1 MEARLEKKRKADPIA
16 ALSDRIALNV
26 GGQRFETTRTTLLA
40 LPDSMLSRRFSE
52 DNGATNVADKN
63 GEYFFD
69 RSPDSFKAIL
79 ECYRRARK
87 PRVDSPPLG
96 IDQEDWTED
105 LLFWGLAEIAA
116 PLTVLE
122 ELEAQRHQN
131 RIRFCTLVYEEMW
144 NYAAMQYFFQA
155 ENRPDGM
162 TMELSHVMDDSE
174 SHGETQIP
182 IQPVPPK
189 DMNDWDVMLYTNLRY
204 WVDAFVWS
212 HDVRGIPEGGK
223 IERYESGD
231 KDADDLGAQHY
242 REIWKKLGV
251 IITVKDT
258 VKISEFSD
266 YPVAFTY
273 PMKLWFKRKE
283 PRNFD
288 SRKDE
293 HRLMQISITFVQPE

>member
-52 DNGATNVADKN
+52 DNVATNVADKN

-105 LLFWGLAEIAA
+105 LLFWGLAEITA

-122 ELEAQRHQN
+122 KLEAQRHQN
-131 RIRFCTLVYEEMW
+131 RIRFCALVYEEMW
-144 NYAAMQYFFQA
+144 NYVAMHRFFDYG
-155 ENRPDGM
+155 NCPDSLKM
-162 TMELSHVMDDSE
+162 KLSHISGDAE
-174 SHGETQIP
+174 GEGDFRIP
-182 IQPVPPK
+182 IQPVPAK
-189 DMNDWDVMLYTNLRY
+189 DMDAADIMLYTNHRY
-204 WVDAFVWS
+204 WADSFIWS
-212 HDVRGIPEGGK
+212 NHVQYIGNDEK
-223 IERYESGD
+223 IEKYKEPGD
-231 KDADDLGAQHY
+231 DTDPVHQHY
-242 REIWKKLGV
+242 REIWKQLGV
-251 IITVKDT
+251 VITIAETLTRSDF
-258 VKISEFSD
+258 SELPIAYS
-266 YPVAFTY
+266 Y
-273 PMKLWFKRKE
+273 PMRLWFGRKA
-283 PRNFD
+283 PRKFD
-288 SRKDE
+288 KEDE
-293 HRLMQISITFVQPE
+293 HDLVGIDVKFVQPE